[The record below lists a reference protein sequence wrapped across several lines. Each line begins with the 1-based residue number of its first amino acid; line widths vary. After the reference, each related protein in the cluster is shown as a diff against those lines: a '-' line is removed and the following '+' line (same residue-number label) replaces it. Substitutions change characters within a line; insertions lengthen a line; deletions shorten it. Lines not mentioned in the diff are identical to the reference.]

1 MDGLHTVYG
10 QTVRFPWQVCILSME
25 TLCGV
30 YGWIAY
36 FLGRSVRSMD
46 GLHTRPPPR
55 LKVYGWIAYL
65 ALADAKSMDRL
76 HTFDSWRSTFR
87 KSMDRLHTFRRCKK
101 SVATV
106 DDLAPSTMIFMC
118 KTNSLMP

>member
-10 QTVRFPWQVCILSME
+10 QTVRFPWQGCLVSME
-25 TLCGV
+25 TLCGF

-76 HTFDSWRSTFR
+76 HTF
-87 KSMDRLHTFRRCKK
+87 RRCKK